1 MFHSRSLSIICLRLA
16 LTAVLLGTGLAA
28 HAQIGE
34 PRNNFAVGANV
45 GLTMNTVG
53 FDPTIKQS
61 MLMAPTFGV
70 TARITSE
77 KYFTMVCALQV
88 ELNYATLGW
97 KEDIIDANTNPLPD
111 QYERQLHYLQLPLL
125 ARLGWGREKKG
136 VMGYIVA
143 GPQVGFMLSET
154 TKQSEFTLT
163 EEGVPNR
170 PNGMVAQYSMPIDR
184 KLDYGITGGAGIEL
198 STKAGHFLLEGRY
211 YYGLGDIYNN
221 SKKDVFSRSNH
232 GTIIVKFTYLFD
244 INKNK
249 NK

>member
-1 MFHSRSLSIICLRLA
+1 
-16 LTAVLLGTGLAA
+16 
-28 HAQIGE
+28 
-34 PRNNFAVGANV
+34 
-45 GLTMNTVG
+45 
-53 FDPTIKQS
+53 
-61 MLMAPTFGV
+61 
-70 TARITSE
+70 
-77 KYFTMVCALQV
+77 
-88 ELNYATLGW
+88 
-97 KEDIIDANTNPLPD
+97 
-111 QYERQLHYLQLPLL
+111 
-125 ARLGWGREKKG
+125 
-136 VMGYIVA
+136 MGYIVA

-163 EEGVPNR
+163 DEGVPNR

-184 KLDYGITGGAGIEL
+184 KFDYGITGGAGIEL